1 MPIYDYLCPNCTK
14 ITEIFTSADDVNIY
28 ACRPCAYS
36 EGNRVSILKRQFP
49 LPAIFTQKIAEV
61 ESRRD

>member
-14 ITEIFTSADDVNIY
+14 ITEIITSADDVNIY

-36 EGNRVSILKRQFP
+36 EGSRVSILKRQTP
-49 LPAIFTQKIAEV
+49 VPAMITQKIAEV
-61 ESRRD
+61 ESRRE